1 MEFDLEAPGTSKKHP
16 DGVYIY
22 AMNHAPG
29 FFFDRQGNPVSVE
42 RGEEA
47 GFDIRILSAQRRQS
61 EKLEEFRAK
70 MAEEERRI
78 ISGEALDDDPV
89 PSQETDAAQAIPE
102 GFTVTS
108 TGELR
113 ETPNLK
119 TVHLG
124 GGLWNVVSKSD
135 ESTIASR
142 VKREEMVA
150 LLEEDRERLD
160 AGSATAS

>member
-78 ISGEALDDDPV
+78 ISGEALDDAPDPQV
-89 PSQETDAAQAIPE
+89 DAADSIPE

-124 GGLWNVVSKSD
+124 GGLWNIVSKSD
-135 ESTIASR
+135 DSAVASR
-142 VKREEMVA
+142 IKREEMVSI
-150 LLEEDRERLD
+150 LEQDRGKTL
-160 AGSATAS
+160 AGSIDAA